1 MLHKITK
8 LYENYIESVLY
19 LFLNYPDFFNLILL
33 QREHAFFRGRF
44 LRTWRSK
51 MTSFLV
57 VDAEKGLSKEFI
69 LVLVFWVI
77 LLNCKYLA
85 IVDMSVVFR
94 KQLELLKQDLN
105 LADLDTSKWSWFFL
119 SYRKLPKQD
128 LVNRL
133 LKIMIKCILLIP
145 VKIFW

>member
-1 MLHKITK
+1 
-8 LYENYIESVLY
+8 
-19 LFLNYPDFFNLILL
+19 
-33 QREHAFFRGRF
+33 
-44 LRTWRSK
+44 

-69 LVLVFWVI
+69 LGLVFWVI